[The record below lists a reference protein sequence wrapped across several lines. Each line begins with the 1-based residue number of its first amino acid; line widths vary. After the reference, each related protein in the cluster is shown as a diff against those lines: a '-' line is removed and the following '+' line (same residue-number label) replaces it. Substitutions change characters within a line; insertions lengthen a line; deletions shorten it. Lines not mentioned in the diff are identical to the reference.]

1 MSQPFSLLTQNA
13 LYMVDM
19 HGLSVLIILKVTV
32 ISHGEWM
39 DFVLHQQD
47 EDVDV
52 DLVEVQVDVEMEAD
66 AGQANM
72 QFTPPN
78 LLQRMP
84 FLLLKRKITLIN

>member
-1 MSQPFSLLTQNA
+1 MPQPFSLLTQNA

-32 ISHGEWM
+32 INHVEWM
-39 DFVLHQQD
+39 DYVLHLQD

-72 QFTPPN
+72 HFMPQN
-78 LLQRMP
+78 LPRRLSFQ
-84 FLLLKRKITLIN
+84 LLKRNTILFN